1 MFFKICIMN
10 QFITLI
16 LLIFIRTSLYA
27 QPAVE
32 LTQLLSGLN
41 QPTAIEA
48 PRDGSNRLFICQ
60 KGGRIR
66 IVDLSTNTLLP
77 NDFLNI
83 ANRIT
88 TNSERGLL
96 GLAFHPDFANNK
108 QLFISY
114 SANGNFGGYA
124 AGTSI
129 YSRLTLDKPSDN
141 TASITT
147 EEIIL
152 TVNQDFSNHNGGH
165 IAFGPDGYLYI
176 GMGDGGSGG
185 DPNGRGQQP
194 SSMLGK
200 MLRIDVDNP
209 SGGNAYG
216 IPTDNPFVA
225 NSSVLNEIWA
235 IGLRNP
241 WRYSFDRETG
251 DLWIGDVGQNAREEI
266 NFEPANSGGGLNYG
280 WNCREGLIPYPD
292 PSAACNSAANLVDP
306 IADFSHFSPTM
317 AAVSITGGY
326 VYRGRQWPELQGTY
340 ICADFVTNNLFTIRP
355 NENEGWDVNVQNN
368 LPIGGVATF
377 GEDEEAELYLADF
390 NGRLYKV
397 SGGEPSSNQDDFSK
411 AVFSLSVSPNPAK
424 EEAIL
429 QIADLPAS
437 TRIAIQIF
445 DVQGRL
451 LSKQSIQAAEGVNTT
466 RLPLDYLPAGRY
478 NILVSSP
485 LGAKGIGFI
494 KQ

>member
-1 MFFKICIMN
+1 MNHFLPLFFS
-10 QFITLI
+10 
-16 LLIFIRTSLYA
+16 LLFATSLTA

-48 PRDGSNRLFICQ
+48 PRDGSERLFICQ

-66 IVDLSTNTLLP
+66 IVDLTTNTILAS
-77 NDFLNI
+77 DFLNI
-83 ANRIT
+83 SSRIS

-96 GLAFHPDFANNK
+96 GLAFHPDFANNG

-114 SANGNFGGYA
+114 SADGSFGGYA
-124 AGTSI
+124 VGTSI
-129 YSRLTLDKPSDN
+129 YSRLTLDSPADN
-141 TASITT
+141 TASMAT

-152 TVNQDFSNHNGGH
+152 TVNQDFANHNGGH

-185 DPNGRGQQP
+185 DPNGRGQQTT
-194 SSMLGK
+194 SMLGK

-209 SGGNAYG
+209 GPNAAYG
-216 IPTDNPFVA
+216 IPADNPFVN
-225 NSSVLNEIWA
+225 NSAVLDEIWA
-235 IGLRNP
+235 TGLRNP

-266 NFEPANSGGGLNYG
+266 NFEPAGSGGGFNYG
-280 WNCREGLIPYPD
+280 WNCREGLIAYNN
-292 PSAACNSAANLVDP
+292 PSSACNNAGTLVDP
-306 IADFSHFSPTM
+306 VADFSHFSQTM
-317 AAVSITGGY
+317 GAASITGGY

-340 ICADFVTNNLFTIRP
+340 ICADFATNNLFTIRP
-355 NENEGWDVNVQNN
+355 DGNNDWAVGVQSN

-377 GEDEEAELYLADF
+377 GEDENAELYLADF

-397 SGGEPSSNQDDFSK
+397 SGGAPSSNQEEFRT
-411 AVFSLSVSPNPAK
+411 APFSLLVSPNPAG
-424 EEAIL
+424 EEMIL
-429 QIADLPAS
+429 HISNVPSAADMD
-437 TRIAIQIF
+437 IQLF
-445 DVQGRL
+445 DAQGRL
-451 LSKQSIQAAEGVNTT
+451 LSKTSIQVVAGDYIYRF
-466 RLPLDYLPAGRY
+466 RLGYLPAGRY
-478 NILVSSP
+478 NILASSP
-485 LGAKGIGFI
+485 EGAKAIAFI